1 MFHTRDFVFTERMDY
16 FAAGASV
23 LYGMYLAPVRVY
35 RLYKPAHKRT
45 LHLWTLTCCAAYAA
59 HFYYLQFIKWDYTY
73 NMAANVVVGALQ
85 NGLWTYFSIKQYN
98 QQRSLWAAGPGL
110 IVTWLVM
117 AMSLELLDFPPVL
130 QSIDAH
136 SLWHAAT
143 IFPAY
148 MWYKYETCSGTR
160 LLTRKLANRGSRFL
174 LADGKR
180 HVGGAVVGGSRFKE

>member
-1 MFHTRDFVFTERMDY
+1 
-16 FAAGASV
+16 
-23 LYGMYLAPVRVY
+23 
-35 RLYKPAHKRT
+35 
-45 LHLWTLTCCAAYAA
+45 
-59 HFYYLQFIKWDYTY
+59 
-73 NMAANVVVGALQ
+73 
-85 NGLWTYFSIKQYN
+85 
-98 QQRSLWAAGPGL
+98 
-110 IVTWLVM
+110 M

-160 LLTRKLANRGSRFL
+160 LLTRTLANGGRRFL